1 MIVILLNPCFLRGY
15 NKNIQLCGTPPNSN
29 TSIKNVS
36 KCSIK
41 DKLNIKGVAF
51 YPICLHLETGETTC
65 VYMNK
70 EQFDYFEKRITN
82 IKNDNYIFVN
92 IPLSENEFNI
102 IQEYYSQK

>member
-1 MIVILLNPCFLRGY
+1 
-15 NKNIQLCGTPPNSN
+15 
-29 TSIKNVS
+29 
-36 KCSIK
+36 
-41 DKLNIKGVAF
+41 
-51 YPICLHLETGETTC
+51 
-65 VYMNK
+65 MNK